1 MTISDPFEDVW
12 RREVPHVLG
21 ALVRRYGDFA
31 ACEDAVQE
39 ALLAA
44 SQQWQPGAGPDSP
57 RGWLLRVA
65 SRRLIDA
72 HRSESARTAR
82 ELRAAVRDRI
92 DTEHAPAADQELPGS
107 RDEVAFGAGSIAP
120 GAGSADGNARGPGS
134 ESHDPETLHLLL
146 LCAHPALTPTAQAA
160 LTLRAVGGLTTDQ
173 IASAF
178 LVPSAT
184 MGQRISRAKATLA
197 AAGAR
202 FAAPTASDLPDR
214 LNAVGQVLYLIFNEG
229 YTASAG
235 ERLMDVALAS
245 EAIRLTR
252 ELRAVVPDHAET
264 AGLLALML
272 LTQSRAATR
281 VDPAGDLVPLE
292 HQDRSRW
299 DRSMISEATSILE
312 VVLPHATVGPYQLQA
327 AIAAVHAEAPTWAET
342 DWLQIVIL
350 YRMLDGIAPGP
361 TVRLNLA
368 VAVGMAHGPAAGLEV
383 LEPLREDPALRR
395 GHRIHAVRAHLLEMV
410 GDRAQAHEEY
420 LMAARMSTSVPE
432 QRYLNARADRLA

>member
-1 MTISDPFEDVW
+1 MTISEPFEDVW

-72 HRSESARTAR
+72 HRSETARTAR
-82 ELRAAVRDRI
+82 EMRAAVRDRV
-92 DTEHAPAADQELPGS
+92 DTEHAPAADQEMTGP
-107 RDEVAFGAGSIAP
+107 VAGIALGAGTAEDDQ
-120 GAGSADGNARGPGS
+120 AGGTGPEG
-134 ESHDPETLHLLL
+134 HDPETLHLLL

-214 LNAVGQVLYLIFNEG
+214 LTAVGQVLYLIFNEG
-229 YTASAG
+229 YTASSG

-281 VDPAGDLVPLE
+281 VDAGGDLVPLE

-299 DRSMISEATSILE
+299 DRTMIAEATSILE

-327 AIAAVHAEAPTWAET
+327 AIAAVHAEAPTWADT

-368 VAVGMAHGPAAGLEV
+368 VAVGMAHDPAAGLEV
-383 LEPLREDPALRR
+383 LEPLRDDPALRR

-410 GDRAQAHEEY
+410 GDRRAAREEY
-420 LMAARMSTSVPE
+420 LTAARMSTSVPE
-432 QRYLNARADRLA
+432 QRYLNARAHRLI

>member
-1 MTISDPFEDVW
+1 VTISEPFEDVW

-82 ELRAAVRDRI
+82 EMRAAIRDRV
-92 DTEHAPAADQELPGS
+92 DTEHAPAADQQMPGS
-107 RDEVAFGAGSIAP
+107 LAEGAGSSP
-120 GAGSADGNARGPGS
+120 DDPRAGTGS
-134 ESHDPETLHLLL
+134 EGHDPETLHLLL
-146 LCAHPALTPTAQAA
+146 LCAHPALTPAAQAA
-160 LTLRAVGGLTTDQ
+160 LTLRAIGGLTTDQ

-214 LNAVGQVLYLIFNEG
+214 LTAVGQVLYLIFNEG
-229 YTASAG
+229 YTASGG
-235 ERLMDVALAS
+235 ERLMDIALSA

-252 ELRAVVPDHAET
+252 ELRAAVPDHAET

-272 LTQSRAATR
+272 LTQSRAAAR
-281 VDPAGDLVPLE
+281 VDAGGDLVPLE
-292 HQDRSRW
+292 HQDRSLW
-299 DRSMISEATSILE
+299 DRTMIAEATSILE

-327 AIAAVHAEAPTWAET
+327 AIAAVHAEAPTWADT
-342 DWLQIVIL
+342 DWLQIAIL

-368 VAVGMAHGPAAGLEV
+368 VAVGMAYGPAAGLEM

-410 GDRAQAHEEY
+410 GERGQAIEEY
-420 LMAARMSTSVPE
+420 LTAARMSTSVPE
-432 QRYLNARADRLA
+432 QRYLNARAGRLA